1 MNLEATYTA
10 ELMQFVHDHLNEDPA
25 QLLLKQ
31 KEIPGLDLKAAA
43 AQIALRQKAR
53 QKLPSW
59 FVHPHLIFPPAL
71 SVEQCSSERTARY
84 KASLVQGT
92 TLLDLTGG
100 FGVDTVYL
108 GENSKRV
115 TYVERQEELVALARR
130 NLPHFLNS
138 QHCTFVKQD
147 ALEFLRETPETYDLL
162 YVDPARR
169 GMGNQK
175 LHRLRDLEPDLVRNW
190 DLLQQKARV
199 IMVKASPMLDISEA
213 CRELSGIT
221 QVHVLGVK
229 NEVRELLLLADGSGK
244 PLRIVAVEMREGETF
259 SFSFSPEEEALACP
273 TFAYPGKY
281 LIIPYAALLKAGAF
295 KSFSVAQGL
304 AKLHPHTHVY
314 TTDQLP
320 EAVPGRVFEVME
332 QIRLDKKVLKKRY
345 PEGKVHVISKNHPL
359 KAEAFKKKFRLRDG
373 GTEFLI
379 AATAVDGKPGVW
391 RCRMV

>member
-1 MNLEATYTA
+1 
-10 ELMQFVHDHLNEDPA
+10 
-25 QLLLKQ
+25 LLLQQ
-31 KEIPGLDLKAAA
+31 KKIPGLDLKTAA

-53 QKLPSW
+53 QKLPTW
-59 FVHPHLIFPPAL
+59 VVHPHLVFPPAL

-84 KASLVQGT
+84 KASLVQGK

-108 GENSKRV
+108 GEKMERV

-130 NLPHFLNS
+130 NLPHFLKT
-138 QHCTFVKQD
+138 QRCTLVDGD

-169 GMGNQK
+169 GIGNQK
-175 LHRLRDLEPDLVRNW
+175 LHRLGDLEPDLVSNW
-190 DLLQQKARV
+190 GLLQQKAR
-199 IMVKASPMLDISEA
+199 IILVKASPMLDISEA
-213 CRELSGIT
+213 CRELPGIT

-244 PLRIVAVEMREGETF
+244 PLRIVAVEMREEEAFTF
-259 SFSFSPEEEALACP
+259 TFSPESEALAQP

-281 LIIPYAALLKAGAF
+281 LIVPYAALLKAGAF
-295 KSFSVAQGL
+295 KSFSVEQGL

-320 EAVPGRVFEVME
+320 EAVPGRVFEVLE

-345 PEGKVHVISKNHPL
+345 PEGRVHVISKNHPL
-359 KAEAFKKKFRLRDG
+359 KAEAVKKKFRLKDG

-379 AATAVDGKPGVW
+379 AATTADGKPGVW
-391 RCRMV
+391 RCKRV